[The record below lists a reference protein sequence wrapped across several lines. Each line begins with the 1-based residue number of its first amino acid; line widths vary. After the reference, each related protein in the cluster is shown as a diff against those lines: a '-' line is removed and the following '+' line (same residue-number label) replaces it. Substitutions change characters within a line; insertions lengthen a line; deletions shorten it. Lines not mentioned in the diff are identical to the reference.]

1 MRTRRGRFAPSPTG
15 RLHLGSLLT
24 AVGSYL
30 DARAQGG
37 QWLVRLE
44 DVDLGRV
51 VPGAADD
58 ILRALEAHGLDW
70 DGPVLA
76 QSTRG
81 ELYERYLARLVAAD
95 RAYPCSCSRAEVA
108 SLAARDGHY
117 PGTCRRGPRD
127 PSAPL
132 AMRLRTDG
140 YPLLCIEDRLQG
152 AYCQSVE
159 AMVGDF
165 VLRRRDGYWS
175 YQLAVVVDDAEQ
187 GVTDVVRGM
196 DLLDN
201 TPRQCLLQAVLG
213 LPMPTWLHLPLL
225 VDDDGVKLSKS
236 RRALPVEPAAAPSTL
251 TRVLGLLRHPP
262 PPELA
267 GAPVGE
273 QLAWAVGAWQPER
286 LAGVREVVLP
296 R

>member
-1 MRTRRGRFAPSPTG
+1 M
-15 RLHLGSLLT
+15 
-24 AVGSYL
+24 GSYL

-37 QWLVRLE
+37 QWLVRIE

-58 ILRALEAHGLDW
+58 ILRALEAHGLLW

-76 QSTRG
+76 QSQRG
-81 ELYERYLARLVAAD
+81 YLYEHYLSRLVAAG
-95 RAYPCSCSRAEVA
+95 RAYPCSCSRADYA
-108 SLAARDGHY
+108 ALAARDGHY
-117 PGTCRRGPRD
+117 PGTCRLGPQD
-127 PSAPL
+127 PNAPL

-140 YPLLCIEDRLQG
+140 YPLICIEDRLQG
-152 AYCQSVE
+152 RYCQSVE

-187 GVTDVVRGM
+187 GITDVVRGR

-201 TPRQCLLQAVLG
+201 TPRQALLQAILG

-225 VDDDGVKLSKS
+225 LDDDGVKLSKS
-236 RRALPVEPAAAPSTL
+236 RQALPIEAAAAPATL
-251 TRVLGLLRHPP
+251 SEVLQQLRHPP
-262 PPELA
+262 PAELV
-267 GAPVGE
+267 GAPVAE
-273 QLAWAVGAWQPER
+273 QLAWAVGAWQPAR
-286 LAGVREVVLP
+286 LAEGRALT

>member
-1 MRTRRGRFAPSPTG
+1 M
-15 RLHLGSLLT
+15 
-24 AVGSYL
+24 GSYL

-37 QWLVRLE
+37 QWLVRIE

-58 ILRALEAHGLDW
+58 ILRALEAHGLHW

-76 QSTRG
+76 QSQRG
-81 ELYERYLARLVAAD
+81 DRYEHYLARLVAAG
-95 RAYPCSCSRAEVA
+95 RAYPCSCSRADSA
-108 SLAARDGHY
+108 ALTARDGHY
-117 PGTCRRGPRD
+117 PGTCRAGPQQ

-140 YPLLCIEDRLQG
+140 YPLICIEDRLQG
-152 AYCQSVE
+152 SYCQSVE

-187 GVTDVVRGM
+187 GITDVVRGR

-201 TPRQCLLQAVLG
+201 TPRQALLQAILG

-225 VDDDGVKLSKS
+225 LDDDGVKLSKS
-236 RRALPVEPAAAPSTL
+236 RQALPIEAAAAPATL
-251 TRVLGLLRHPP
+251 SAVLQQLRHPP
-262 PPELA
+262 PAELV
-267 GAPVGE
+267 GAPVAE
-273 QLAWAVGAWQPER
+273 QLAWAVAAWQPAR
-286 LAGVREVVLP
+286 LAEGRALT